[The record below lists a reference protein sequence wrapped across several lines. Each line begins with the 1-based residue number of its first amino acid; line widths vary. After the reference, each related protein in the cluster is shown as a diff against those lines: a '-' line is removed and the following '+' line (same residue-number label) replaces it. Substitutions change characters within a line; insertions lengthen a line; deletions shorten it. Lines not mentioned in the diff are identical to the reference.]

1 MSPLPFRDPALLAA
15 LLGLI
20 AGVLFSIRPR
30 AWGVLLAWSAALGYG
45 AYSYYQHFDFRF
57 FFFSA
62 TVTALAL
69 VSFFAERISEKFGL
83 RSRWLDPNSLWGAII
98 GSIIGLFLFNSL
110 EMLLLGIFLGA
121 AIAESRSGLRP
132 ALRKGATVF
141 LSLLG
146 GDGLRILVACAIA
159 GQFLANYR

>member
-15 LLGLI
+15 LLALI
-20 AGVLFSIRPR
+20 AGVLFSIRPL
-30 AWGVLLAWSAALGYG
+30 AWGVLLSWGGALGYG
-45 AYSYYQHFDFRF
+45 AYSYSQQADFHF

-62 TVTALAL
+62 AVTFLAL
-69 VSFFAERISEKFGL
+69 ISFFAERISEKLGL

-98 GSIIGLFLFNSL
+98 GSVIGLFLFSSL

-121 AIAESRSGLRP
+121 AIAESRIGLRQ
-132 ALRKGATVF
+132 ALRKGALVF
-141 LSLLG
+141 FSLLG
-146 GDGLRILVACAIA
+146 GSGLRILVACAIA